1 MQAIEKHIK
10 EKSLEYLR
18 IIRTFQD
25 DLSNLNVENSKD
37 AAAIKALKESKP
49 ETTYKDVK
57 GHLVS
62 VQVRSWEMYTKD
74 LDMTRFI
81 QPLIE
86 FISLAELFKIDLELS
101 EEDIKFYTLIKNSY
115 GSLFIAKD
123 GKVVCVLD
131 DQFQTLR
138 KSAEESAKADSNLEM
153 TFDSVIKMPNGI

>member
-1 MQAIEKHIK
+1 MQTIEKYVK
-10 EKSLEYLR
+10 EKALEYLR
-18 IIRTFQD
+18 IIRTFQE
-25 DLSNLNVENSKD
+25 DLSNLNVENSRD

-49 ETTYKDVK
+49 ETTFKDVQ

-86 FISLAELFKIDLELS
+86 FMSLAEMFKIELELS

-131 DQFQTLR
+131 DQFNLLR
-138 KSAEESAKADSNLEM
+138 GSAEESAKQESNLQM
-153 TFDSVIKMPNGI
+153 TFDSVIKI